1 MKYKRTPVII
11 VDDDM
16 VYHDDMVHTLWDT
29 SKKHPDS
36 LIFGLGVEYK
46 GMICPRGRGG
56 VFLPNKFID

>member
-1 MKYKRTPVII
+1 MII

-16 VYHDDMVHTLWDT
+16 VYHDDMVQTLCDIG
-29 SKKHPDS
+29 KKHSDS

-56 VFLPNKFID
+56 VLLPNKFID

>member
-1 MKYKRTPVII
+1 MKYKGIPVIV

-16 VYHDDMVHTLWDT
+16 VYHDDLVQTLWDT
-29 SKKHPDS
+29 GKKHPDS
-36 LIFGLGVEYK
+36 LIFGLGVEYN